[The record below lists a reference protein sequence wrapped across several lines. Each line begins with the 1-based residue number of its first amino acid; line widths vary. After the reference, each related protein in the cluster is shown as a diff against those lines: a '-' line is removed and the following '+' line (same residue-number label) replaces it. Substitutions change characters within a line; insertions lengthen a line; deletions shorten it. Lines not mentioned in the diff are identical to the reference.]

1 MYRALY
7 IPNWILRVLDKSDHY
22 WEPVSWV
29 FGVFQTILYI
39 EFAWIYW
46 RRQKIKI
53 RDNGAIL
60 DGEDFLSGGLV
71 LRWIGKVGGSS
82 GSRTTGGGWRGGGIS
97 VSADDAESGEL
108 VGEEFGDSDDDS
120 GSEDLEVEVE
130 DDTDSG
136 AR

>member
-1 MYRALY
+1 MR
-7 IPNWILRVLDKSDHY
+7 RLDEKDGF
-22 WEPVSWV
+22 WEPVAYV
-29 FGVFQTILYI
+29 FGVIQTILYI

-71 LRWIGKVGGSS
+71 LRWIGKVGGPS
-82 GSRTTGGGWRGGGIS
+82 GARATGGGWRGGGVS
-97 VSADDAESGEL
+97 VSADDVESGEL
-108 VGEEFGDSDDDS
+108 VGEEFGDSDDD

-130 DDTDSG
+130 DDTGNG